1 MVFGFTFNYVQINLI
16 FLNSLSVHCKD
27 VAQVIVCCQKTG
39 VEGTSV
45 DKSLSN
51 NPYVLV
57 IL

>member
-1 MVFGFTFNYVQINLI
+1 MNSVWFHFQINLI
-16 FLNSLSVHCKD
+16 FINSLLSVHCKD
-27 VAQVIVCCQKTG
+27 VAQGYSVLSEK
-39 VEGTSV
+39 VEGTCI